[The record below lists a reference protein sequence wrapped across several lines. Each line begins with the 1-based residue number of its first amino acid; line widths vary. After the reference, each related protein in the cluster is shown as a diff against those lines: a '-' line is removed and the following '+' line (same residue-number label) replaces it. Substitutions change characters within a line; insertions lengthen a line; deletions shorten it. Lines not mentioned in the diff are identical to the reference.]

1 MMAVTATALS
11 AKKTDTVKPSEADC
25 RKADYIFM
33 EAIRQQALGN
43 DDAYF
48 SLVQRA
54 HDLNPDD
61 HAAAYYLG
69 YDIMSIA
76 GKDST
81 RFDYGYR
88 LMKNYFDLNPSDYY
102 SSYAYGAV
110 NDHIGNINESLRV
123 WNKLDSLYS
132 AKTEVALRLANA
144 LFFTRDSAAVSRT
157 IDVYN
162 RIERAKG
169 KSIPLSSRKIQSYLS
184 TQDTCL
190 LYTSPSP
197 RDISGSRMPSCA

>member
-123 WNKLDSLYS
+123 WLSL
-132 AKTEVALRLANA
+132 
-144 LFFTRDSAAVSRT
+144 
-157 IDVYN
+157 IH
-162 RIERAKG
+162 I
-169 KSIPLSSRKIQSYLS
+169 
-184 TQDTCL
+184 
-190 LYTSPSP
+190 
-197 RDISGSRMPSCA
+197 